1 MLDVRLTPKGG
12 RDAVEGIAGLAGGC
26 SVLKVRVRA
35 APHEGEANAALIRF
49 LAKMLRVAPR
59 DIQLAGGA
67 TTRLK
72 RLWIAGPADAL
83 SSRLEAICA
92 IDP

>member
-1 MLDVRLTPKGG
+1 MLAVRLTPKGG
-12 RDAVEGIAGLAGGC
+12 RDAIEGIAGLEDGC

-35 APHEGEANAALIRF
+35 APHEGEANAALIKF
-49 LAKMLRVAPR
+49 LAKMLRIAPR

-67 TTRLK
+67 TTRVK
-72 RLWIAGPADAL
+72 RLRIAGRADAL

>member
-1 MLDVRLTPKGG
+1 
-12 RDAVEGIAGLAGGC
+12 
-26 SVLKVRVRA
+26 VLKVRVQA

>member
-1 MLDVRLTPKGG
+1 M
-12 RDAVEGIAGLAGGC
+12 
-26 SVLKVRVRA
+26 LKVRVRA
-35 APHEGEANAALIRF
+35 APHEGEANAALIKF

-59 DIQLAGGA
+59 DIQLTGGA
-67 TTRLK
+67 TSRVK
-72 RLWIAGPADAL
+72 RLRIAGSADAL

>member
-12 RDAVEGIAGLAGGC
+12 RDAVEGIAGLADGC

-35 APHEGEANAALIRF
+35 APHEGEANTALIRF

-67 TTRLK
+67 TRVK
-72 RLWIAGPADAL
+72 RLRIAGPADAL